1 MVAGRA
7 MIPFLLSALG
17 FGKSVFSAV
26 IDWLS
31 RRSLAE
37 IACIALAI
45 ACLVLV
51 VANQAEKR
59 HSEKLQ
65 RQVVSLSAEL
75 KRISDA
81 RKTQKFTTQEKISVA
96 TKIIH
101 DADSRAKVVEQAP
114 PAVDCHT
121 KPEVMGADL

>member
-7 MIPFLLSALG
+7 MTPFLLSALG
-17 FGKSVFSAV
+17 FGKSVLSAV

-51 VANQAEKR
+51 VANRAEKR

-81 RKTQKFTTQEKISVA
+81 RKTQKFTTQEKIRVA

>member
-1 MVAGRA
+1 

-17 FGKSVFSAV
+17 FGKSILSAV
-26 IDWLS
+26 LDWLS

-37 IACIALAI
+37 IGCIVLAI

-51 VANQAEKR
+51 IANRAEKR

-65 RQVVSLSAEL
+65 HQVVSLSAEL

-81 RKTQKFTTQEKISVA
+81 RRSQKSTTQEKIRVA